1 MKPLN
6 LGTQSVSLC
15 MIAFIGLVGCNQPN
29 SIQANA
35 STLDTQSSYTQ
46 IAQTISADDAADRVE
61 NALENDSTLK
71 PFDLDADD
79 EGDAIVIEGTVRNAA
94 QKALA
99 EDIAKRTAPDFTIIN
114 RINVR

>member
-1 MKPLN
+1 MKLLHLFTKSIG
-6 LGTQSVSLC
+6 LGT
-15 MIAFIGLVGCNQPN
+15 IAFFGLVGCNQPN

-35 STLDTQSSYTQ
+35 STPSTQSSDTQ
-46 IAQTISADDAADRVE
+46 IAQTISAADAADRVE

-79 EGDAIVIEGTVRNAA
+79 EGDAIVIGGTVGNAA

-99 EDIAKRTAPDFTIIN
+99 EDIAKRTAPGFTIIN